1 MTEDEK
7 MEIYNR
13 GISEGVKHQ
22 SPSPQTVEELNE
34 LKVEWHEFKSRAL
47 WLLIGGLVAMV
58 GYGSWV
64 GVVQSEVSYNRQL
77 LTNLDAKHGQIE
89 TRLGKV
95 EITNSEVKSRLNS
108 IDATLQ
114 EIKLAINELR

>member
-7 MEIYNR
+7 MEVYNR
-13 GISEGVKHQ
+13 GIAEGVKHQ
-22 SPSPQTVEELNE
+22 APSPQTVEEINE
-34 LKVEWHEFKSRAL
+34 LKEEWHEFKSRAL

-64 GVVQSEVSYNRQL
+64 GVVQSEVSYNRAQL
-77 LTNLDAKHGQIE
+77 SSLDGKHAQIE

-95 EITNSEVKSRLNS
+95 EITNSEIKSRLNS
-108 IDATLQ
+108 IDTTLQ
-114 EIKLAINELR
+114 EIKLAIKELR